1 MGLCRIGLIIID
13 IIVRDTLGATLKNRH
28 PTPPKLS
35 HYKAFLKLFH
45 LKKNRLS
52 SFEFIFSD
60 IITLLIV
67 NFVRPS
73 NHCNVTKI
81 CLELSVE
88 KWKRRLI
95 HQYNDYFKIK
105 QFRDPSV

>member
-45 LKKNRLS
+45 LKKT
-52 SFEFIFSD
+52 D
-60 IITLLIV
+60 
-67 NFVRPS
+67 
-73 NHCNVTKI
+73 
-81 CLELSVE
+81 SVP
-88 KWKRRLI
+88 L
-95 HQYNDYFKIK
+95 NLYFPI
-105 QFRDPSV
+105 